1 MNVFLFVRLV
11 ASTALG
17 WLRPRILSHA
27 HTKLDLL
34 QVQSN
39 NQNGTAKSQIVQNE
53 RLINLQENKRVS
65 LGLINKISSYRAKWT
80 LIQSDCRI
88 HSLISLEGINLWRR
102 FFAQRDLSRKQSIK
116 DYYPCLGGTIYTQA
130 CPFVRHAQSDSWIL
144 GSAKPLEEIS

>member
-1 MNVFLFVRLV
+1 MQITQIPWVRNLKELFYLIEYISRKLLEENFLLFCQPDPNQVLQY
-11 ASTALG
+11 T
-17 WLRPRILSHA
+17 WYLS
-27 HTKLDLL
+27 
-34 QVQSN
+34 N
-39 NQNGTAKSQIVQNE
+39 PC
-53 RLINLQENKRVS
+53 
-65 LGLINKISSYRAKWT
+65 YRAKWT